1 MDKVI
6 QPGRRNHLAKIKI
19 EASMIHGSVSSG
31 FEEVETEFKRNFA
44 ERDELGAACTIY
56 YKGEKVV
63 DLWGGYR
70 DEATLAPWEKDTLV
84 LVFSTT
90 KGFAALAVAVAHSQG
105 LLDYDEKVATY
116 WPEFADNGK
125 ENITVRQLL
134 EHKAGL
140 CAIDEPLDLDMLA
153 NLDVMA
159 AAIAKQKPAWEPGTC
174 SGYHAWSLGWYQNEL
189 IRRVDPQHRS
199 IGQFFQDEI
208 AKPLN
213 AEFYIGLPADV
224 PDSRIATIK
233 DVTNLLEFLGNLSK
247 LPLPLILAFF
257 NPKSLTQ
264 RAMNNPPI
272 LLQHTSFNRRDV
284 RSVEI
289 PSGNGIGQVRAMAK
303 IYSVFAT
310 GGDALKL
317 KTETLAAL
325 HASPVPPSLGPRDE
339 VLKANLACTLG
350 FCKPAPYADYMAFG
364 SSSKAFGFAGAGG
377 SFAFADPDAQVGYA
391 YAMNRMGGYRWDDP
405 REKSLRDAF
414 YKCLKKMEAKIRPTS
429 KMQANC

>member
-1 MDKVI
+1 M
-6 QPGRRNHLAKIKI
+6 AKIKI

-31 FEEVETEFKRNFA
+31 FEEVETEFRRNFA

-56 YKGEKVV
+56 YKGKKAV

-90 KGFAALAVAVAHSQG
+90 KGFSALAVAVAHSQR

-116 WPEFADNGK
+116 WPEFAQNGK
-125 ENITVRQLL
+125 GNITVRQLL

-140 CAIDEPLDLDMLA
+140 CAIDEPLDLAMLA
-153 NLDVMA
+153 NLDAMA
-159 AAIAKQKPAWEPGTC
+159 AAIAKQKPAWEPGTR

-208 AKPLN
+208 ARPLE

-224 PDSRIATIK
+224 PDTRVATLK
-233 DVTNLLEFLGNLSK
+233 DTTGPLQILASIRRC
-247 LPLPLILAFF
+247 PLPLVLAFF
-257 NPKSLTQ
+257 NPNSLTV
-264 RAMNNPPI
+264 RAMNNPPD
-272 LLQHTSFNRRDV
+272 LFHKANFNRRDV

-310 GGDALKL
+310 GGEALKL
-317 KTETLAAL
+317 KTATLAAL
-325 HASPVPPSLGPRDE
+325 HATPVSPSSRLRDE

-350 FCKPAPYADYMAFG
+350 FCKPTPYAGYQAFG
-364 SSSKAFGFAGAGG
+364 NSGKAFGFPGSGG

-391 YAMNRMGGYRWDDP
+391 YAPNKMGDFMWDDP
-405 REKSLRDAF
+405 REKALRDAF
-414 YKCLKKMEAKIRPTS
+414 YKCLKKMEAKIHPPS
-429 KMQANC
+429 KNQANC

>member
-1 MDKVI
+1 M
-6 QPGRRNHLAKIKI
+6 AKIKI

-31 FEEVETEFKRNFA
+31 FEEVETEFRRNFA

-56 YKGEKVV
+56 YQGEKVV
-63 DLWGGYR
+63 DFWGGYR
-70 DEATLAPWEKDTLV
+70 DEATLAPWEEDTLV

-90 KGFAALAVAVAHSQG
+90 KGFSALAVAVAHSQG

-116 WPEFADNGK
+116 WPEFAQNGK
-125 ENITVRQLL
+125 GNITVRQLL

-140 CAIDEPLDLDMLA
+140 CAIDEPLDLAMLA

-159 AAIAKQKPAWEPGTC
+159 AAIAKQKPAWEPGTH

-208 AKPLN
+208 ARPLE

-224 PDSRIATIK
+224 PDTRVATLK
-233 DVTNLLEFLGNLSK
+233 DTTGLLQ
-247 LPLPLILAFF
+247 ILASLRKYPLSLVLAFL
-257 NPKSLTQ
+257 NPNSLTV
-264 RAMNNPPI
+264 RAMNNPPD
-272 LLQHTSFNRRDV
+272 LFHKANFNRREV
-284 RSVEI
+284 WSVEI

-310 GGDALKL
+310 GGEALKL
-317 KTETLAAL
+317 KRETLAAL
-325 HASPVPPSLGPRDE
+325 HATPVSPSLGLRDE
-339 VLKANLACTLG
+339 VMKANLACTLG
-350 FCKPAPYADYMAFG
+350 FCKPTPYAGYKAFG
-364 SSSKAFGFAGAGG
+364 SSSKAFGFPGSGG

-391 YAMNRMGGYRWDDP
+391 YGTNKMGGFMWDDP

-414 YKCLKKMEAKIRPTS
+414 YKCLKKMEAKIRPP
-429 KMQANC
+429 Q

>member
-1 MDKVI
+1 M
-6 QPGRRNHLAKIKI
+6 AKIKI

-31 FEEVETEFKRNFA
+31 FEEVETEFRRNFA

-90 KGFAALAVAVAHSQG
+90 KGFSALAVAVAHSQR

-116 WPEFADNGK
+116 WPEFAQNGK
-125 ENITVRQLL
+125 GNITVRQLL

-140 CAIDEPLDLDMLA
+140 CVIDDPLDLAMLA

-159 AAIAKQKPAWEPGTC
+159 AAIAKQKPAWEPGTH

-199 IGQFFQDEI
+199 IGRFFQDEI
-208 AKPLN
+208 ARPLE

-224 PDSRIATIK
+224 PDIRVATLK
-233 DVTNLLEFLGNLSK
+233 DTTGPLPILASIRRY
-247 LPLPLILAFF
+247 PLPLVLAFF
-257 NPKSLTQ
+257 NPNSLTV
-264 RAMNNPPI
+264 RAMNNPPD
-272 LLQHTSFNRRDV
+272 LFQKANFNRRDV

-325 HASPVPPSLGPRDE
+325 HAIPVSPSSGLRDE

-350 FCKPAPYADYMAFG
+350 FCKPTPYASYKAFG
-364 SSSKAFGFAGAGG
+364 SSGKAFGFPGAGG
-377 SFAFADPDAQVGYA
+377 SFAFADPDAQAGYA
-391 YAMNRMGGYRWDDP
+391 YATNKMGGFMWDDP
-405 REKSLRDAF
+405 REMSLRDAF
-414 YKCLKKMEAKIRPTS
+414 YKCLKKMEAKIRPTIVV
-429 KMQANC
+429 QNAGECAP

>member
-1 MDKVI
+1 M
-6 QPGRRNHLAKIKI
+6 AKIKI
-19 EASMIHGSVSSG
+19 EASIIHGSVSSG
-31 FEEVETEFKRNFA
+31 FEAVETEFKRNFA

-70 DEATLAPWEKDTLV
+70 NEATLAPWEKDTLV

-90 KGFAALAVAVAHSQG
+90 KGFSALAVAVAHSQR
-105 LLDYDEKVATY
+105 LLDYNEKVATY
-116 WPEFADNGK
+116 WPEFAHNGK
-125 ENITVRQLL
+125 GDITVRQLL
-134 EHKAGL
+134 EHQAGL
-140 CAIDEPLDLDMLA
+140 CAIDEPLDLAMLA

-159 AAIAKQKPAWEPGTC
+159 AAIAKQKPAWEPGTR

-208 AKPLN
+208 ARPLE

-224 PDSRIATIK
+224 PDSRVATLK
-233 DVTNLLEFLGNLSK
+233 DTTGPLQILASIGK
-247 LPLPLILAFF
+247 YPLPLVLAFF
-257 NPKSLTQ
+257 NPNSLTV
-264 RAMNNPPI
+264 RAMNNPPD
-272 LLQHTSFNRRDV
+272 LFHKANFNRRDV

-310 GGDALKL
+310 GGEALKL

-325 HASPVPPSLGPRDE
+325 QATPVSPPSGLRDE
-339 VLKANLACTLG
+339 VMKANLACTLG
-350 FCKPAPYADYMAFG
+350 FCKPTPYAGYKAFG
-364 SSSKAFGFAGAGG
+364 SSSRAFGFPGSGG

-391 YAMNRMGGYRWDDP
+391 YAPNKMGGFMWDDP

-414 YKCLKKMEAKIRPTS
+414 YECLKKIEAKIRPTS

>member
-1 MDKVI
+1 
-6 QPGRRNHLAKIKI
+6 
-19 EASMIHGSVSSG
+19 MIHGSVSSG
-31 FEEVETEFKRNFA
+31 FEEVETEFRRNFA

-90 KGFAALAVAVAHSQG
+90 KGFSALAVAVAHSQR

-116 WPEFADNGK
+116 WPEFAQNGK
-125 ENITVRQLL
+125 GNITVRQLL

-140 CAIDEPLDLDMLA
+140 CVIDEPLDLAMLA

-159 AAIAKQKPAWEPGTC
+159 AAIAKQKPAWEPGTR

-199 IGQFFQDEI
+199 IGRFFQDEI
-208 AKPLN
+208 ARPLE

-224 PDSRIATIK
+224 PDTRVATLK
-233 DVTNLLEFLGNLSK
+233 DTTGPLPILASIRRY
-247 LPLPLILAFF
+247 PLPLVLAFF
-257 NPKSLTQ
+257 NPNSLTV
-264 RAMNNPPI
+264 RAMNNPPD
-272 LLQHTSFNRRDV
+272 LFHKANFNRRDV

-325 HASPVPPSLGPRDE
+325 HAIPVSPSSGLRDE

-350 FCKPAPYADYMAFG
+350 FCKPTPYASYKAFG
-364 SSSKAFGFAGAGG
+364 SSGKAFGFPGAGG
-377 SFAFADPDAQVGYA
+377 SFAFADPDAQAGYA
-391 YAMNRMGGYRWDDP
+391 YATNKMGGFMWDDP
-405 REKSLRDAF
+405 REMSLRDAF
-414 YKCLKKMEAKIRPTS
+414 YKCLKKMEANIRPTTVV
-429 KMQANC
+429 QNAGECAP